1 MKWRRVSIV
10 HLQQS
15 KTNGYVISFL
25 ICYRFAIC
33 DEILP
38 KIITLGKYI
47 YLKIHGLSIILWII
61 WKYKIFAIFSE
72 LENRNVKVEKI
83 LHFEIFFGIM
93 HSFNKNWVYV
103 RSECT
108 LTTIHRGYKISF
120 YVMTK
125 YSKIRLCTVD
135 TISNFRCL
143 LKCKSTFLLF

>member
-1 MKWRRVSIV
+1 M
-10 HLQQS
+10 
-15 KTNGYVISFL
+15 N
-25 ICYRFAIC
+25 
-33 DEILP
+33 
-38 KIITLGKYI
+38 
-47 YLKIHGLSIILWII
+47 YLKIQSICNFLRVREQECQG
-61 WKYKIFAIFSE
+61 WKNFAFWD
-72 LENRNVKVEKI
+72 
-83 LHFEIFFGIM
+83 FFGIM